1 MAYGPWIV
9 SGTLYEKDG
18 TYIYATTN
26 VSYVLKFMTHAEQL
40 LDEMR
45 LLLMIYHNRPRH
57 SIELPKELYG
67 LYGQTTEGGWYAMK
81 RYTGCVDRGS
91 TYCKT
96 LWRLVAQHCLQFLQD
111 FHTTYNLVHMDIKR
125 ANILVDTH
133 KKEFVVTDYEL
144 AESLTSSAYPV
155 LLRDN
160 KDDYKWYFF
169 MYGAELDQPIVAW
182 RFDLAALGY
191 VLASLTAPEE
201 AWTFEADCELKR
213 VGGGSGITED
223 ELVAKRAAALATA
236 DPAVLAYFER
246 IKEVAWD
253 AKLPPSRAFYEELE
267 ALFTK

>member
-18 TYIYATTN
+18 TFIYATTN
-26 VSYVLKFMTHAEQL
+26 VSYVLKFMTHKVQH

-45 LLLMIYHNRPRH
+45 LLLTMYHNRPRY

-67 LYGQTTEGGWYAMK
+67 LYGQTSEGGWYAMK
-81 RYTGCVDRGS
+81 RYTGCVDRS
-91 TYCKT
+91 SIYCRAR
-96 LWRLVAQHCLQFLQD
+96 WRFIAQHCLQFLQD

-125 ANILVDTH
+125 ANILVDTY
-133 KKEFVVTDYEL
+133 KKEFVVGDYEL

-160 KDDYKWYFF
+160 TDDYKWYFF
-169 MYGAELDQPIVAW
+169 MHGAELDQPIVAW

-201 AWTFEADCELKR
+201 AWTFETDCELKR
-213 VGGGSGITED
+213 SSGSEISEAD
-223 ELVAKRAAALATA
+223 LVAKRAAALATA

-253 AKLPPSRAFYEELE
+253 SKEPPSRALYEDLE
-267 ALFTK
+267 ALFISN